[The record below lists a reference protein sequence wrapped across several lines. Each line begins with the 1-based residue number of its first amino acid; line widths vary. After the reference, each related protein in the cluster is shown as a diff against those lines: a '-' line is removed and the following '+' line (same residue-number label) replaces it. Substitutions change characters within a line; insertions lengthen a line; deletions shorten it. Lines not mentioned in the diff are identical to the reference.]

1 MVYRVDFFNE
11 GSLGAKLLMVFFLL
25 FFIPIFLI
33 VIVAVILFAFASVA
47 MLGLWWVFG
56 MPTTIKWKGPDNV
69 EEVAVY
75 RWFKRIG

>member
-1 MVYRVDFFNE
+1 MDYRVDFFNE
-11 GSLGAKLLMVFFLL
+11 ESLGAKLLMVFFMIL
-25 FFIPIFLI
+25 FIPIFLL
-33 VIVAVILFAFASVA
+33 VLVVVILFAFASVLLLA
-47 MLGLWWVFG
+47 LWWVFG